1 MDIMNEIKTQ
11 EKDTF
16 RSLHFSIF
24 GAGSIAEA
32 IVRGVLAKQL
42 TEPSQISMINR
53 SNNERLLQLKRKY
66 GVTIE
71 LSSEGKQQLLQEAD
85 VIVLCMKPKDAAGA
99 LHELKPL
106 LRSGT
111 LIISVIAGLSLHA
124 IEHILGPVAAV
135 RTMPNT
141 SSTIG
146 LGATA
151 ICCSDAVNDTQRAI
165 AMAMFEAVGIAVE
178 VEEQHMNIVTGLSG
192 SGPAYLYYVME
203 AMIQAAVDGGL
214 TKEDARDLT
223 VQTVLGAAEMVRLTQ
238 EEPAELRRKVTSP
251 GGTTQAA
258 IDVMNTHHV
267 GRTIVSAVHRAA
279 ERSQEMEHQIGR
291 EIE

>member
-1 MDIMNEIKTQ
+1 MDIMNETITQ

-16 RSLHFSIF
+16 RSLRICIF

-42 TEPSQISMINR
+42 TEPEQFSMINR
-53 SNNERLLQLKRKY
+53 SNNERLQELKRKY

-71 LSSEGKQQLLQEAD
+71 LTSKGKQELLHEAD
-85 VIVLCMKPKDAAGA
+85 VIVLCMKPKDAAAA

-106 LRSGT
+106 LRPGT

-124 IEHILGPVAAV
+124 IQHILGPIAAV

-151 ICCSDAVNDTQRAI
+151 ICCSQSVDDTQRAI
-165 AMAMFEAVGIAVE
+165 AMIIFEAIGIAVE

-203 AMIQAAVDGGL
+203 AMMQAGVEGGL
-214 TKEDARDLT
+214 TQEIAHDLT
-223 VQTVLGAAEMVRLTQ
+223 VQTVLGAAEMVRRMQ

-258 IDVMNTHHV
+258 LDVMNSHYMSK
-267 GRTIVSAVHRAA
+267 TIISAVHRAA